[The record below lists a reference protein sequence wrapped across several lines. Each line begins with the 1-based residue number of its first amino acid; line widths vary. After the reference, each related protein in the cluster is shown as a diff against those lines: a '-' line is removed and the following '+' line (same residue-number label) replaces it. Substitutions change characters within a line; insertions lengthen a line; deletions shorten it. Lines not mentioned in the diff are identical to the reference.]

1 VAIFRD
7 LKAGGG
13 GGGGSGGA
21 SSAVRPPDSNTGAS
35 ARAISPS
42 KPPAASMQPPTQMP
56 QVPSSHAA
64 SSYYDQNSGNKNV
77 PFDIISQ
84 AQKLCRYANS
94 ALEHEDVAT
103 AVKNCEQVLQ
113 LLRPYNN

>member
-1 VAIFRD
+1 MPGQVAVESLRRNRRLSHKCRRCQCRTHLHPTTITV
-7 LKAGGG
+7 
-13 GGGGSGGA
+13 
-21 SSAVRPPDSNTGAS
+21 AVAKVRVEPVCVSLLTIEFVG
-35 ARAISPS
+35 
-42 KPPAASMQPPTQMP
+42 
-56 QVPSSHAA
+56 
-64 SSYYDQNSGNKNV
+64 V
-77 PFDIISQ
+77 PFDVISQ

>member
-1 VAIFRD
+1 VGWGVGLVGGLSLHPLAPTPTHIFYFQRY
-7 LKAGGG
+7 
-13 GGGGSGGA
+13 SG
-21 SSAVRPPDSNTGAS
+21 DSYHNVIFPILFLG
-35 ARAISPS
+35 
-42 KPPAASMQPPTQMP
+42 
-56 QVPSSHAA
+56 
-64 SSYYDQNSGNKNV
+64 V
-77 PFDIISQ
+77 PFDVISQ

>member
-1 VAIFRD
+1 MIFPI
-7 LKAGGG
+7 LFLG
-13 GGGGSGGA
+13 
-21 SSAVRPPDSNTGAS
+21 
-35 ARAISPS
+35 
-42 KPPAASMQPPTQMP
+42 
-56 QVPSSHAA
+56 
-64 SSYYDQNSGNKNV
+64 V
-77 PFDIISQ
+77 PFDVISQ